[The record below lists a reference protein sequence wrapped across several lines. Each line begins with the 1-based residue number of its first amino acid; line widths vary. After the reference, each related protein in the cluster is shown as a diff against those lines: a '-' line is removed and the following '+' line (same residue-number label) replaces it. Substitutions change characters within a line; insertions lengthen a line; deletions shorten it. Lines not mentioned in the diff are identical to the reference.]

1 MANTSYIKNAY
12 RSGFTPGKTLPKIST
27 SLDSVRSYQFEVRFH
42 EIPPFANSLGN
53 LTQGLNAGTLGG
65 AIQAAVGLAGLEQQ
79 NVLTTAAKQVSPI
92 GGSVDDIVVDRL
104 NDKVYY
110 PGKYTPEN
118 VTITF
123 DNQLLST
130 ATPTLYNWFKTIYDP
145 ISGDAVK
152 LAAPGGPGN
161 RSFKCSKMT
170 IMELDNT
177 NDPHAFIQVYGVYPT
192 TVRFSEK
199 NYSTN
204 DFSTVEVTFRFD
216 FMDYGKGI
224 AN

>member
-1 MANTSYIKNAY
+1 MVDSYLKNDYRAN
-12 RSGFTPGKTLPKIST
+12 FEPGKTLPKIST
-27 SLDSVRSYQFEVRFH
+27 KLDSVRLYQFEVKFFGVPQ
-42 EIPPFANSLGN
+42 EFIGS
-53 LTQGLNAGTLGG
+53 
-65 AIQAAVGLAGLEQQ
+65 QQ
-79 NVLTTAAKQVSPI
+79 VLTAAAKQVSPI

-170 IMELDNT
+170 IMELD
-177 NDPHAFIQVYGVYPT
+177 
-192 TVRFSEK
+192 
-199 NYSTN
+199 
-204 DFSTVEVTFRFD
+204 
-216 FMDYGKGI
+216 
-224 AN
+224 